1 MEQSA
6 VPKASFCLVEAWDLV
21 VNHHCLQEIYHLSL
35 KIGLNTTKRK
45 RPRLPIFH
53 FSGALKCWFPA
64 GVVVIQ
70 VRQSYTLKPWKFWSF
85 VREAYGLLL
94 GAVGGKQQFLGLFP
108 HLRIPFHTG
117 YPMLA
122 HHKHNKY
129 NKPSEVLPHNIWM
142 PNVILVWSSK
152 PIFLDKLYKY
162 LINVYRYIYIHL
174 YTYIHMKCIERE
186 RDNNVYPSVAPL
198 NPRTFHQSL
207 HQSLENCRWRLICRW
222 LSRNTE
228 PHPEVHGYIYI
239 YI

>member
-174 YTYIHMKCIERE
+174 YTYILEILWSTNFQWPYVIVSKAMASLA
-186 RDNNVYPSVAPL
+186 SVSTLVGVVHLGTIVA
-198 NPRTFHQSL
+198 
-207 HQSLENCRWRLICRW
+207 
-222 LSRNTE
+222 SRSFYWQLPTTWMS
-228 PHPEVHGYIYI
+228 PVGC
-239 YI
+239 